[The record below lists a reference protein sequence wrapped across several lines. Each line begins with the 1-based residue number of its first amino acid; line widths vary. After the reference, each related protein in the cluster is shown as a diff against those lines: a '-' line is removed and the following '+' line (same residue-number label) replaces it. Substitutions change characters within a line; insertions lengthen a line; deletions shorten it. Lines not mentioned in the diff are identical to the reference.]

1 MKTLLI
7 LRHGKSSWD
16 EPVDDHERPLK
27 GRGKKAAVRMGQEIR
42 ARDLMPELILSS
54 TAKRARKTARRA
66 ARSAGY
72 EGDIVE
78 TGALYFTGVEGHL
91 ESLAQVSDVHQ
102 RIMIVGH
109 NPNLENL
116 VQELTGEE
124 VVLPTAALAGI
135 ELEVDSW
142 SAIADSSGKLQFLL
156 LPRELEAG
164 KE

>member
-27 GRGKKAAVRMGQEIR
+27 GRGKKAALWMGQEIR
-42 ARDLMPELILSS
+42 VRDLIPELILSS
-54 TAKRARKTARRA
+54 TAKRARKTAERA

-78 TGALYFTGVEGHL
+78 TGDLYFTGVEGHL
-91 ESLAQVSDVHQ
+91 ESLAQVSDAHQ

-116 VQELTGEE
+116 ARELTGEE
-124 VVLPTAALAGI
+124 VILPTAALACI
-135 ELEVDSW
+135 ELEIDSW
-142 SAIADSSGKLQFLL
+142 SAITDSSGKLQFLL

-164 KE
+164 EE